1 MRIGPP
7 FSQSDMKYLPIIP
20 ILGLLPLVV
29 QADPVDTTR
38 LMRSDTLDQVVVTAT
53 RVPRPLKSVPTP
65 IQVITP
71 KEIEQIQPRS
81 VHDMLEVLIPGIQ
94 RTKHGAQ
101 DRLVIQGFSAD
112 YYLFLV
118 DGERIG
124 SEGNGAIDLERIDP
138 NNVERI
144 EVVRGASS
152 ALYGS
157 NAIGG
162 VINIITRKATMPVEA
177 SARALYDNS
186 GVQRYNGFVGLK
198 GYGFTSSTGGGYGEQ
213 DRFTMRLEGGNR
225 FTVYDY
231 SSWNANQRLKWQN
244 KSNSF
249 SAEIYGQ
256 FNSRLQ
262 NIDRKESVVYEAFT
276 GFGQLKGKLSDSYQ
290 LEGTYNLEG
299 YDRQTWYRRAK
310 SDPYVPIFM
319 LRTHTARAQLNSTYS
334 EDSPVQFNAG
344 VEWMGE
350 SLRGDRFAD
359 INARH
364 RAYTTSLY
372 AQTDIKFAPNW
383 TLTFGARGDIHSRYG
398 LNISPK
404 LTFLWR
410 SGYWAFRASY
420 ATGFRSPSL
429 KELYMYWNH
438 QNMFYITGNPNLKP
452 EQSRMVTL
460 SPEFDTRNLNIS
472 LVAQYTNMRHE
483 IISRSEK
490 NGTILNYINI
500 EGESQLASA
509 TLAVRY
515 FLNQWVRLYGNY
527 AYMWNDATDFR
538 RDGTRIKVTTIR
550 PHTATGTL
558 SLGYGRWGFRL
569 GTDLSL
575 RYFSPITIGMKKK
588 LDGIEDYYPVRY
600 PGYVMLRASVNAEWK
615 HYVTLTVG
623 SENLL
628 DYRPGN
634 LDIAAGFTSGRSWYA
649 ALALRF
655 Y

>member
-1 MRIGPP
+1 
-7 FSQSDMKYLPIIP
+7 MKYLPIIP

-29 QADPVDTTR
+29 QADPVDTIR

-81 VHDMLEVLIPGIQ
+81 VFDMLEGIIPGIQ
-94 RTKHGAQ
+94 RNQHGGQ
-101 DRLVIQGFSAD
+101 NRLIIQGFSAD

-124 SEGNGAIDLERIDP
+124 TEGNGAIDLERIDP
-138 NNVERI
+138 SSVERI
-144 EVVRGASS
+144 EVVRGAAS

-157 NAIGG
+157 DAIGG

-198 GYGFTSSTGGGYGEQ
+198 GYGFTSSTGGGYGQQ
-213 DRFTMRLEGGNR
+213 DEFTMRLKKGGLY
-225 FTVYDY
+225 TVNDN
-231 SSWNANQRLKWQN
+231 SSWNASQRLKWQN

-249 SAEIYGQ
+249 SAEVYGQ
-256 FNSRLQ
+256 FNSHQQ
-262 NIDRKESVVYEAFT
+262 NIDRKEAAIYDGFT

-299 YDRQTWYRRAK
+299 YDRQTWYKRAK

-319 LRTHTARAQLNSTYS
+319 LRTHTARTQLNTTYS

-359 INARH
+359 INTRH
-364 RAYTTSLY
+364 WAYTTALY
-372 AQTDIKFAPNW
+372 AQVDTKFAPNW

-398 LNISPK
+398 LNVSPK

-429 KELYMYWNH
+429 KELFMYWYH
-438 QNMFYITGNPNLKP
+438 QGGGMAMFYIKGNPNLKP

-460 SPEFDTRNLNIS
+460 SPEFDMRNLNVS
-472 LVAQYTNMRHE
+472 LVAQYTNLRN
-483 IISRSEK
+483 R
-490 NGTILNYINI
+490 ILTDYDPSSKSSTYINI
-500 EGESQLASA
+500 DGESQVASA

-515 FLNQWVRLYGNY
+515 IFNQWVRLYGNY
-527 AYMWNDATDFR
+527 AYIWEDATTRR
-538 RDGTRIKVTTIR
+538 RDGSRIKVSNVR
-550 PHTATGTL
+550 PHTATGTV

-569 GTDLSL
+569 GTDISL
-575 RYFSPITIGMKKK
+575 RYFSSVRIG
-588 LDGIEDYYPVRY
+588 GIDTRNGVEDYYPFY
-600 PGYVMLRASVNAEWK
+600 YAGYFMLRASVSAEWK

-628 DYRPGN
+628 DYRPPYIN
-634 LDIAAGFTSGRSWYA
+634 VNTVASGFTSGRSWYA